1 MTRAQRRDAYLRRT
15 YNLTSAQYA
24 KMLKLSP
31 YGPGTCWITGRKP
44 KPGKNLQ
51 VDHSHGGADKGR
63 VRGLLSF
70 FANYRLLGRGR
81 ENPEHHEAAAR
92 YLRSDFDGRLL

>member
-1 MTRAQRRDAYLRRT
+1 MTRSERKRDAYLRRR
-15 YNLTSAQYA
+15 YGLTIQQYK

-31 YGPGTCWITGRKP
+31 HGPGTCWITGRKP
-44 KPGKNLQ
+44 KRGKNLH
-51 VDHSHGGADKGR
+51 VDHNHKTGR

-81 ENPEHHEAAAR
+81 ENPEHHDAAAA
-92 YLRSDFDGRLL
+92 YLRSDFDGRHI